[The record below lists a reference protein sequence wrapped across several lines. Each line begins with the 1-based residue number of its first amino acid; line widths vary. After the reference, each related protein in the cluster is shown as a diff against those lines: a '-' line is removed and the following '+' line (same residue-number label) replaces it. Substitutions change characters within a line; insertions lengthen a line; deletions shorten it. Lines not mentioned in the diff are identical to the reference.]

1 MDINEDSLVKKFMAI
16 FVFASLIFNI
26 ASYYIST
33 AFSISASQIVSYSG
47 QLQTQASQIGNL
59 TTYIK
64 YLSPS
69 GTFGVFEIIFNY
81 ISGFLNGIGYIVQ
94 FAYHIILIL
103 VIGIEVM
110 VYLMFSFM
118 PHVLSELGIGF
129 LGYIFS
135 LINLMAILILGFVVL
150 RYIRNLVSGA
160 AGAAAARGH

>member
-69 GTFGVFEIIFNY
+69 GTFGVSEI
-81 ISGFLNGIGYIVQ
+81 VD
-94 FAYHIILIL
+94 
-103 VIGIEVM
+103 VIK
-110 VYLMFSFM
+110 
-118 PHVLSELGIGF
+118 
-129 LGYIFS
+129 
-135 LINLMAILILGFVVL
+135 
-150 RYIRNLVSGA
+150 
-160 AGAAAARGH
+160 